1 MIKLENEKLIAEIS
15 LHGAELSRLFS
26 KVTQQEVLWNADAKY
41 WARHAPVLFPNVGK
55 YFKGGLTHNGSYYP
69 EGQHGFARDC
79 DFVCTM
85 QESDRA
91 TFLLESN
98 ESTLKRYP
106 FPFSL
111 EIGYELDDAGI
122 KVMWKV
128 LNIGNETMYFTIGGH
143 PAFNVPVLDGT
154 KFTDYYLY
162 FEGKDSLDYKLLD
175 KASGCIIADS
185 REVLPLENSTYQLR
199 EGMFDN
205 DALVFD
211 DGQIDKVAIL
221 YPDKKPY
228 ITMECAGFPNFGIW
242 SKPGAPFVCLEPWQ
256 GRTDNAGFEGEISTK
271 PGITALNPGEVF
283 EKSHKIIV
291 G

>member
-1 MIKLENEKLIAEIS
+1 M
-15 LHGAELSRLFS
+15 
-26 KVTQQEVLWNADAKY
+26 AKY

-55 YFKGGLTHNGSYYP
+55 YYKGCLTHNGSYYP

-79 DFVCTM
+79 GFICTM

-106 FPFSL
+106 FPFRL
-111 EIGYELDDAGI
+111 EIGYELEDAGI

-185 REVLPLENSTYQLR
+185 REVLPLENSMYQLR

-221 YPDKKPY
+221 YPDKNPY

-271 PGITALNPGEVF
+271 PGITALNPGEIF
-283 EKSHKIIV
+283 EKSHRIII

>member
-1 MIKLENEKLIAEIS
+1 MIVIENEKLIAGIS
-15 LHGAELSRLFS
+15 LHGAELSRLFL
-26 KVTQQEVLWNADAKY
+26 KDAQQEVLWNADGKY

-55 YFKGGLTHNGSYYP
+55 YFKGALTHKGMDYP

-79 DFVCTM
+79 EFVCTI

-91 TFLLESN
+91 VFILESN
-98 ESTLKRYP
+98 EDTLKRYP
-106 FPFSL
+106 FPFRL
-111 EIGYELDDAGI
+111 EIGYELEDAGI

-185 REVLPLENSTYQLR
+185 REVLPLENSMYQLR

-283 EKSHKIIV
+283 NKSHEIIV

>member
-26 KVTQQEVLWNADAKY
+26 KETQQEVLWNADAKY

-79 DFVCTM
+79 EFICTM
-85 QESDRA
+85 EESDRA

-106 FPFSL
+106 FPFRL
-111 EIGYELDDAGI
+111 EIGYELEDAGI

-154 KFTDYYLY
+154 KFTDYFLY
-162 FEGKDSLDYKLLD
+162 FEGKNSLDYKLLD

-185 REVLPLENSTYQLR
+185 REVLPLENSMYQLR

-221 YPDKKPY
+221 YPNKKPY

>member
-15 LHGAELSRLFS
+15 LHGAELSRLFC
-26 KVTQQEVLWNADAKY
+26 KETQQEVLWNADAKY

-55 YFKGGLTHNGSYYP
+55 YYKGGLTHNGSYYP

-79 DFVCTM
+79 EFICTV
-85 QESDRA
+85 QESNKA
-91 TFLLESN
+91 SFVLESN
-98 ESTLKRYP
+98 EQTLKRYP
-106 FPFSL
+106 FPFRL

-128 LNIGNETMYFTIGGH
+128 LNTGSETMFFTIGGH

-154 KFTDYYLY
+154 KFTDYYLH
-162 FEGKDSLDYKLLD
+162 FEGKDSLEYKLLD

-228 ITMECAGFPNFGIW
+228 ITMECADFPNFGIW

-271 PGITALNPGEVF
+271 PGITALNPGEIF

>member
-15 LHGAELSRLFS
+15 LHGAELSRLFF
-26 KVTQQEVLWNADAKY
+26 KETQREVLWNADAKY

-55 YFKGGLTHNGSYYP
+55 YYKGGLTHNGSYYP

-79 DFVCTM
+79 GFICTM

-91 TFLLESN
+91 VFLLESN

-106 FPFSL
+106 FPFRL
-111 EIGYELDDAGI
+111 EIGYELEDAGI

-128 LNIGNETMYFTIGGH
+128 LNIDNETMYFTIGGH
-143 PAFNVPVLDGT
+143 PAFNVPVLEGT

-162 FEGKDSLDYKLLD
+162 FKGKDHLEYKLLD

-256 GRTDNAGFEGEISTK
+256 GRTDNAGFEGEIITK

-283 EKSHKIIV
+283 EKSHRIII

>member
-1 MIKLENEKLIAEIS
+1 MIKIENEKIIAEIS
-15 LHGAELSRLFS
+15 LHGAELSRICC
-26 KVTQQEVLWNADAKY
+26 KENMREILWNADGKY

-55 YFKGGLTHNGSYYP
+55 YYKGGLSHNGIYYP
-69 EGQHGFARDC
+69 EAQHGFARDC

-85 QESDRA
+85 QENDRA
-91 TFLLESN
+91 KFMLLSTPES
-98 ESTLKRYP
+98 LKRYP
-106 FPFSL
+106 FPFAL
-111 EIGYELDDAGI
+111 EIGYELHDSGI
-122 KVMWKV
+122 NVSWSVRNTGK
-128 LNIGNETMYFTIGGH
+128 ETMYFSIGGH
-143 PAFNVPVLDGT
+143 PAFNVPVLDDT

-162 FEGKDSLDYKLLD
+162 FEGKDTLEYKLLD
-175 KASGCIIADS
+175 KASGCIIAES
-185 REVLPLENSTYQLR
+185 SEILPLDNGCYRLR

-211 DGQIDKVAIL
+211 DGQIDKVSIL

-256 GRTDNAGFEGEISTK
+256 GRTDNVGFDGDISTK
-271 PGITALNPGEVF
+271 PGISALAPGEVF
-283 EKSHKIIV
+283 EKSHRIIV

>member
-1 MIKLENEKLIAEIS
+1 MIVIENEKLIAGIS
-15 LHGAELSRLFS
+15 LHGAELSRLFL
-26 KVTQQEVLWNADAKY
+26 KDAQQEVLWNADGKY

-55 YFKGGLTHNGSYYP
+55 YFKGALTHKGMDYP

-79 DFVCTM
+79 EFVCTI

-91 TFLLESN
+91 VFILESN
-98 ESTLKRYP
+98 EDTLKRYP
-106 FPFSL
+106 FPFRL
-111 EIGYELDDAGI
+111 EIGYELEDAGI

-175 KASGCIIADS
+175 KASGCIIAESSED
-185 REVLPLENSTYQLR
+185 LTLENGMYQLR

-256 GRTDNAGFEGEISTK
+256 GRTDNVGFEGEISTK

-283 EKSHKIIV
+283 NKSHEIIV

>member
-1 MIKLENEKLIAEIS
+1 MIKIENEKLIAEIS

-26 KVTQQEVLWNADAKY
+26 KEIQQDVLWDADGKY

-55 YFKGGLTHNGSYYP
+55 YFKGALTHKGRDYP

-79 DFVCTM
+79 DFVCTA

-106 FPFSL
+106 FPFRL
-111 EIGYELDDAGI
+111 EIGYELEGSGI
-122 KVMWKV
+122 KVTWKV
-128 LNIGNETMYFTIGGH
+128 MNTGAESMYFTIGGH
-143 PAFNVPVLDGT
+143 PAFNVPILEGT
-154 KFTDYYLY
+154 KFTDYYLR
-162 FEGKDSLDYKLLD
+162 FESKERLEYKLLD

-199 EGMFDN
+199 EGMFDD

-211 DGQIDKVAIL
+211 EGQIEKVSIL

-256 GRTDNAGFEGEISTK
+256 GRTDNVGFDGEISTK
-271 PGITALNPGEVF
+271 PGITALNSGEVF
-283 EKSHKIIV
+283 EKSHKIII